1 MTTPILSNE
10 TIRHSFP
17 SFAASESII
26 VRMVHFTTL
35 LTIVFPLEAGKRRLS
50 MTSLYGAS
58 AVMRIN
64 LGEHPIVITAIV
76 PRTNPLDPKQ
86 DPSYNQHVNENRT

>member
-1 MTTPILSNE
+1 
-10 TIRHSFP
+10 
-17 SFAASESII
+17 
-26 VRMVHFTTL
+26 
-35 LTIVFPLEAGKRRLS
+35 

-58 AVMRIN
+58 TVMRIN

-76 PRTNPLDPKQ
+76 PKTDPLDPKQ